1 MQTKRAKTGFAGEYF
16 VYSQLIKED
25 KNCFITLGNAKSVDL
40 IIIDRERK
48 AHFVDVKSTS
58 TLMNNT
64 HKHDDYENS
73 FGKLGR
79 WQLPIAIFWQ
89 THNSNLNKSTY
100 DYADF
105 YIFHNIHHPFQNIIV
120 TANELCTI
128 MHRRIDNYLMLA
140 RTSEIL
146 QKHLCNWDV
155 CDYCFHEF
163 RQYNNWN
170 KLP

>member
-16 VYSQLIKED
+16 IYSQLIKED

-40 IIIDRERK
+40 IIIDTEKK
-48 AHFVDVKSTS
+48 AHFIDVKSTS

-64 HKHDDYENS
+64 HKHPDYDPLV
-73 FGKLGR
+73 GRLGR

-89 THNSNLNKSTY
+89 THSANQNQKVYN
-100 DYADF
+100 YADF
-105 YIFHNIHHPFQNIIV
+105 YIFHNLNNPFQNIIV

-128 MHRRIDNYLMLA
+128 MHRRLDSYLKDTNA
-140 RTSEIL
+140 KEVP

-163 RQYNNWN
+163 KIYNNWN

>member
-16 VYSQLIKED
+16 IYSQLIKED

-40 IIIDRERK
+40 IIIDTDKK

-58 TLMNNT
+58 TPMKRP
-64 HKHDDYENS
+64 HKYDS
-73 FGKLGR
+73 FEEPVGFIGR
-79 WQLPIAIFWQ
+79 WQLPISIFWQ
-89 THNSNLNKSTY
+89 THSTNPRKTSY
-100 DYADF
+100 NYADF
-105 YIFHNIHHPFQNIIV
+105 YIFHNINNPFQNIIV

-128 MHRRIDNYLMLA
+128 MHRRLDRYL
-140 RTSEIL
+140 RETSSTEVL
-146 QKHLCNWDV
+146 PKHLCNWDV

-163 RQYNNWN
+163 RQYNNWS